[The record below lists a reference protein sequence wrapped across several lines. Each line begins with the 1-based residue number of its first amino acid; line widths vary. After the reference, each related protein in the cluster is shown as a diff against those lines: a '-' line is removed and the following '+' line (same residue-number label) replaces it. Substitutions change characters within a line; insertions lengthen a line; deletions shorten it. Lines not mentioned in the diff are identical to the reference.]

1 MSKRSLRTAASF
13 LLLTALLV
21 GFAFFPGLSASVKV
35 YMLTAGAL
43 CSLSAYLPL
52 MSGQLSL
59 ASPAFYLIGGY
70 ATGMVSV
77 LWVRLDDETGYWKL
91 PLGFTELTFASEL
104 YPWQLLV
111 LEFVLGVIVSI
122 GVGLLVGLLALRLQ
136 GIYLALVTIGTVQ
149 ILNIFVLQSQI
160 GPFKGPLDPLD
171 PSGQTHLGPFGGAT
185 GLPGPIS
192 PDGMPQVF
200 DKDWQYLYVAV
211 PLVIFGAWL
220 VYKVERGRA
229 GRALMAIREDE
240 LAASA
245 MGIRPKYYKML
256 AFVLSAVLASL
267 AGTLYA
273 HVQNAWSYRQATF
286 ALATAMLAG
295 AVVGGSR
302 SFLGPIV
309 GGMVIT
315 GLFEALRA
323 IGGIDGLS
331 PSMRDILLNISPGV
345 QGLVMALV
353 CIFLARGLIPPSVTH
368 WLFPKD
374 TSDPQPTLND
384 GPGFGSSAAAL
395 AQQPLAQQ
403 PLAQQPVEVAP

>member
-1 MSKRSLRTAASF
+1 MTKLRSPISFAVLTAA
-13 LLLTALLV
+13 LIA
-21 GFAFFPGLSASVKV
+21 FAFFPGLSAAVKV
-35 YMLTAGAL
+35 NMLLVGAL
-43 CSLSAYLPL
+43 CGLSAYLPL

-77 LWVRLDDETGYWKL
+77 LWVRLDNETGYWKL
-91 PLGFTELTFASEL
+91 PLGFTELTFTREL
-104 YPWQLLV
+104 FPWQLLI
-111 LEFVLGVIVSI
+111 LEFILGAIVS
-122 GVGLLVGLLALRLQ
+122 VLLGLLVGLLALRLQ
-136 GIYLALVTIGTVQ
+136 GIYLAIVTIGFVQ

-171 PSGQTHLGPFGGAT
+171 PNQVVRLGPFGGAT
-185 GLPGPIS
+185 GLPGPLN

-200 DKDWQYLYVAV
+200 EKDWQYLLVAV
-211 PLVIFGAWL
+211 PLVMFGAF
-220 VYKVERGRA
+220 VVFRVERGRS
-229 GRALMAIREDE
+229 GRALAAIREDE

-245 MGIRPKYYKML
+245 MGIRPRYYKML

-295 AVVGGSR
+295 AVVGGAR
-302 SFLGPIV
+302 SFLGPII
-309 GGMVIT
+309 GGMAMA

-323 IGGIDGLS
+323 IGGIDSLPES
-331 PSMRDILLNISPGV
+331 IRDILLNVSPGI
-345 QGLVMALV
+345 QGLAMALV
-353 CIFLARGLIPPSVTH
+353 CIFLTKGLIPPAFTE

-374 TSDPQPTLND
+374 VSKKRPTLKE
-384 GPGFGSSAAAL
+384 GPAFGSTDIAGSPASLSSSSAATASVTGV
-395 AQQPLAQQ
+395 QP
-403 PLAQQPVEVAP
+403 

>member
-1 MSKRSLRTAASF
+1 MKFKARSAVSF
-13 LLLTALLV
+13 VVLTALLIA
-21 GFAFFPGLSASVKV
+21 FCFFPGLSGSVKV
-35 YMLTAGAL
+35 YMLMTGAL

-70 ATGMVSV
+70 ATGIVSV

-91 PLGFTELTFASEL
+91 PLGFTEMTFKREL
-104 YPWQLLV
+104 YPIQLLF
-111 LEFVLGVIVSI
+111 LEFVLGIAVSI
-122 GVGLLVGLLALRLQ
+122 FVGLLVGLLALRLQ

-160 GPFKGPLDPLD
+160 GPFKGPVDPLD

-185 GLPGPIS
+185 GLPGPLN

-200 DKDWQYLYVAV
+200 EKDWQYLLVAV
-211 PLVIFGAWL
+211 PLVLFGAW
-220 VYKVERGRA
+220 VVFRVERGRA
-229 GRALMAIREDE
+229 GRALTAIREDE

-245 MGIRPKYYKML
+245 MGIRPRYYKML
-256 AFVLSAVLASL
+256 AFVLSAVLASM

-323 IGGIDGLS
+323 ISGIDGL
-331 PSMRDILLNISPGV
+331 PGSMRDILLNISPGI
-345 QGLVMALV
+345 QGLVMVLV
-353 CIFLARGLIPPSVTH
+353 CIFLARGLIPPTLTSR
-368 WLFPKD
+368 LFPKD
-374 TSDPQPTLND
+374 TSAPPPMLGD
-384 GPGFGSSAAAL
+384 GPSFGSSELHSAEQVTA
-395 AQQPLAQQ
+395 
-403 PLAQQPVEVAP
+403 

>member
-1 MSKRSLRTAASF
+1 MKLRSSLSF
-13 LLLTALLV
+13 TLLIALLI
-21 GFAFFPGLSASVKV
+21 GFAFFPYLSASVKV
-35 YMLTAGAL
+35 YMLTTGAL

-77 LWVRLDDETGYWKL
+77 LWVRLDGETGYWKL
-91 PLGFTELTFASEL
+91 PLGFTTLTFASEL
-104 YPWQLLV
+104 YPWQLLI
-111 LEFVLGVIVSI
+111 LEFVLGAIVSI
-122 GVGLLVGLLALRLQ
+122 LVGLLVGLLALRLQ

-160 GPFKGPLDPLD
+160 GPFKGPVDPGD
-171 PSGQTHLGPFGGAT
+171 PDGIRHLGPFGGAT
-185 GLPGPIS
+185 GLPGQLN

-200 DKDWQYLYVAV
+200 DKDWQYLYVAI
-211 PLVIFGAWL
+211 PLLVFGAFM
-220 VYKVERGRA
+220 VYRVERGRA
-229 GRALMAIREDE
+229 GRALNAIREDE

-256 AFVLSAVLASL
+256 AFVLSAVLASM

-302 SFLGPIV
+302 SFLGPIF
-309 GGMVIT
+309 GGMLIT

-323 IGGIDGLS
+323 ISGIDGL
-331 PSMRDILLNISPGV
+331 PEGARDILLNISPGI
-345 QGLVMALV
+345 QGLFMALV
-353 CIFLARGLIPPSVTH
+353 CIFLTKGLIPPGFTH

-374 TSDPQPTLND
+374 SSDPQPVLRD
-384 GPGFGSSAAAL
+384 GPAFGSTASTASSAEAS
-395 AQQPLAQQ
+395 AQLK
-403 PLAQQPVEVAP
+403 VTV

>member
-1 MSKRSLRTAASF
+1 MRTRSAISTAV
-13 LLLTALLV
+13 LTALLI
-21 GFAFFPGLSASVKV
+21 GFAFFPFLSASVKV
-35 YMLTAGAL
+35 YMLTTGAL

-77 LWVRLDDETGYWKL
+77 LWVRLDGDTGFWKL
-91 PLGFTELTFASEL
+91 PLGFTTLTFTNEL
-104 YPWQLLV
+104 YPWQLLI
-111 LEFVLGVIVSI
+111 LEFVLGAVVSAF
-122 GVGLLVGLLALRLQ
+122 VGLLVGLLALRLQ
-136 GIYLALVTIGTVQ
+136 GIYLAIVTIGTVL

-160 GPFKGPLDPLD
+160 GPFKGPVDPGD
-171 PSGQTHLGPFGGAT
+171 PDGLRHLGPFGGAT
-185 GLPGPIS
+185 GLPGQLN

-211 PLVIFGAWL
+211 PLLLLGAF
-220 VYKVERGRA
+220 VVFRMERGRA
-229 GRALMAIREDE
+229 GRALQAIREDE

-256 AFVLSAVLASL
+256 AFVLSAVLAST
-267 AGTLYA
+267 AGTLFA

-302 SFLGPIV
+302 SFLGPIF
-309 GGMVIT
+309 GGMLIT

-323 IGGIDGLS
+323 VSGIDGLPDS
-331 PSMRDILLNISPGV
+331 ARDILLNISPGI
-345 QGLVMALV
+345 QGLFMALV
-353 CIFLARGLIPPSVTH
+353 CIFLTKGLIPPGFTH

-374 TSDPQPTLND
+374 TSDPKPKLSD
-384 GPGFGSSAAAL
+384 GPAFGSTNEAVLDAVVA
-395 AQQPLAQQ
+395 
-403 PLAQQPVEVAP
+403 QPVVL